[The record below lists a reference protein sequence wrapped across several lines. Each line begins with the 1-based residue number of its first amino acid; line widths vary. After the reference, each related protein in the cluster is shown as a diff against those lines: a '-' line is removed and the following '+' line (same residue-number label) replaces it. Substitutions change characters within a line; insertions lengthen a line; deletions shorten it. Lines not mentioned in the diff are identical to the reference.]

1 MITILIIL
9 LALTYIWAGI
19 SCWAILLDSDPTS
32 RTPAVLMLTIL
43 LWWTAPIAYFIVK
56 LFDMD

>member
-43 LWWTAPIAYFIVK
+43 LWWIAPIVK